1 MKTFWRKHVNNSAQN
16 VLMPPRTA
24 FNEIHMLKKKKK
36 SVYFKYFLGKEDK
49 NSSIISMLP

>member
-1 MKTFWRKHVNNSAQN
+1 MKKFLRKHVNNSAKN

-24 FNEIHMLKKKKK
+24 FNEIHMLKKKK